1 MKIRN
6 EKKEGKVGIRRIKRT
21 PTNVSLVNKIQES
34 QESDEWLYITHN
46 ITKLT
51 TQRYGIFNPPKS

>member
-21 PTNVSLVNKIQES
+21 PTNVSLVNKKDLAPS
-34 QESDEWLYITHN
+34 LSDRGMIEV
-46 ITKLT
+46 LT
-51 TQRYGIFNPPKS
+51 S